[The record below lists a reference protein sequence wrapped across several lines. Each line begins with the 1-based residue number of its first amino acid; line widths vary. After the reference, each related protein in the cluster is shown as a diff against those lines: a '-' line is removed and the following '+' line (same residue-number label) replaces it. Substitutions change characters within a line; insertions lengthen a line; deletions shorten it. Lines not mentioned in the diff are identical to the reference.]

1 MIATHRTAGSSIT
14 LQEAAQFVAETTG
27 ARRPHINTVLRWA
40 RKGVRGVK
48 LDAVRVGRTF
58 WTTRHAVAAFLAKLN
73 STPETASSVVAAE
86 VLQRQ
91 RAEHARQV
99 HAALSA
105 KLGIDS
111 CDVEA
116 DAEAVG
122 K

>member
-27 ARRPHINTVLRWA
+27 ARRPHINTLLRWT

-58 WTTRHAVAAFLAKLN
+58 WTTRDAVAAFLAKLN

-111 CDVEA
+111 GDVEA
-116 DAEAVG
+116 GAEAVG